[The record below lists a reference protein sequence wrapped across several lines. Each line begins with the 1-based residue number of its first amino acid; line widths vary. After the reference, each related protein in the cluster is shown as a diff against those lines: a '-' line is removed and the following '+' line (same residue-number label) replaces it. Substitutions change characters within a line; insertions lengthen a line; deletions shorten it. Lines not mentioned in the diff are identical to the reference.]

1 MKRHLSGMFMSA
13 VVLALVSGCGSSRDV
28 KVSGTFQGAT
38 ASASSPIT
46 VLFYEA
52 NGSGDAGAAA
62 AGTDLKLVDSIKV
75 EQDGPFDATI
85 SMDGNNLTVVAVA
98 DTDMSGA
105 CTDGEAWGQTLVAV
119 QSDDTAQVA
128 VGLAAHDKCPALPAE

>member
-1 MKRHLSGMFMSA
+1 MKLHLSGMFMSA

-62 AGTDLKLVDSIKV
+62 GADLKLVDSIKV
-75 EQDGPFDATI
+75 EQEGPFDATI
-85 SMDGNNLTVVAVA
+85 SMDGSQLTVVAVS
-98 DTDMSGA
+98 DTDMSGV

-128 VGLAAHDKCPALPAE
+128 VGLAPHDKCPSLPAE

>member
-1 MKRHLSGMFMSA
+1 MKLQITGMFVSA

-38 ASASSPIT
+38 ASSSSPIT
-46 VLFYEA
+46 VLFYDA
-52 NGSGDAGAAA
+52 SSSGDAGTS
-62 AGTDLKLVDSIKV
+62 AGADLKLVDSIKV

-85 SMDGNNLTVVAVA
+85 SMDGNRLSVVAVA
-98 DTDMSGA
+98 DTDMSES

-119 QSDDTAQVA
+119 QPDDTARVA
-128 VGLAAHDKCPALPAE
+128 VALAAHDKCPAVPAQ

>member
-1 MKRHLSGMFMSA
+1 MKLHLSGMFISA
-13 VVLALVSGCGSSRDV
+13 IVIALVSGCGSSRDV

-52 NGSGDAGAAA
+52 NGAGDAGTS

-85 SMDGNNLTVVAVA
+85 SMDGSQLTVVAVA
-98 DTDMSGA
+98 DTDMSDA
-105 CTDGEAWGQTLVAV
+105 CTDGEAWGQALVAV
-119 QSDDTAQVA
+119 QADNTAQVA
-128 VGLAAHDKCPALPAE
+128 VAIAAHDKCPALPAE